1 MCSLQ
6 LSSSFFH
13 VFRLTSPMPCARSA
27 AAWVSYSLRKK
38 PWAPLGR
45 LFCLSS
51 VLTMQYSLAREIGL
65 ALAPSPGEFGARR
78 HGVAV
83 RAVCG
88 VCRAAA

>member
-1 MCSLQ
+1 MLPTAVELFLPRVPVDVPHTVRAQSG
-6 LSSSFFH
+6 
-13 VFRLTSPMPCARSA
+13 RLGLMLVAQEA
-27 AAWVSYSLRKK
+27 L
-38 PWAPLGR
+38 APLGR

-88 VCRAAA
+88 MCRAAA